1 MANRIQIN
9 RIGIDTI
16 QIKRGTTEGWNL
28 ADSQGHYLKDGE
40 LGYDTTRNII
50 KVGKGNIPFASLKF
64 VGEEVITNIV
74 EDILTRIIADKY
86 TPTATSDTLNFNGS
100 DAATISSVDGT
111 DDTIEFSQLTGATI
125 DGDTLVFN
133 I

>member
-28 ADSQGHYLKDGE
+28 ADSQGLYLKDGE
-40 LGYDTTRNII
+40 LGYDITRNVI
-50 KVGKGNIPFASLKF
+50 KVGKGNTPFSSLKF
-64 VGEEVITNIV
+64 IGEEVITNIV
-74 EDILTRIIADKY
+74 EDILNRIIADKY
-86 TPTATSDTLNFNGS
+86 TPTIATDTLNFNGS
-100 DAATISSVDGT
+100 DAATISSTDGP

-125 DGDTLVFN
+125 EGDTLVFN